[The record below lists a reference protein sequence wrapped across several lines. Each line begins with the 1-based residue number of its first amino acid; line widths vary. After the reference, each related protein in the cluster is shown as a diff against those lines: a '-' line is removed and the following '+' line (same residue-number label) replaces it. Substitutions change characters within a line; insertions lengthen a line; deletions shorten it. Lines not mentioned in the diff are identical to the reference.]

1 MPHSPSKDRDAHPP
15 EDSLPSDADAAPA
28 VVTVAPVPRASPP
41 PPPSSAPPS
50 TWDPFGSRSGVA
62 AAWLAALVPVVALV
76 VTWRRQRA
84 RARKLPLAPAPRP
97 VVTVRKDD
105 FPELFA
111 AVSRAPASARLVVQF
126 SSDVWN
132 SFEYATALV
141 ALLEAE
147 GREVSK
153 GHGPKLGQNVH
164 VELRPDEVRIKVG
177 SAPGAGARH
186 NITVG

>member
-1 MPHSPSKDRDAHPP
+1 MPNSVNKGRDARSS
-15 EDSLPSDADAAPA
+15 EDSLPSGDDAALA
-28 VVTVAPVPRASPP
+28 VVVLAPVQRASPP
-41 PPPSSAPPS
+41 PAPSAPPPK
-50 TWDPFGSRSGVA
+50 WDPFSSRSGVA
-62 AAWLAALVPVVALV
+62 AAWVAALVPVVALV
-76 VTWRRQRA
+76 VTWRRR
-84 RARKLPLAPAPRP
+84 RMRVKKLPLAPAPRP

-111 AVSRAPASARLVVQF
+111 ALSRAPASARVVVQF
-126 SSDVWN
+126 SPVVWS

-177 SAPGAGARH
+177 SAPKAGARH